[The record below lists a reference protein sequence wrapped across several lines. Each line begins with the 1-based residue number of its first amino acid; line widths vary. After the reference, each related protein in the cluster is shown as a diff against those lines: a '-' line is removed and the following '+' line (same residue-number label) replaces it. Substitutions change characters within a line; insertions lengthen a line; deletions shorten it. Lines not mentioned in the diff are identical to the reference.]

1 MLSLPREFMEPWEIE
16 PLTEEEAA
24 AYEARSEKFR
34 WFGKVT
40 LAIMMSTMIL
50 TWVTKYFFRPFCKF
64 MNPLRLAPYMHQS
77 FHRHR

>member
-24 AYEARSEKFR
+24 AYEARSEKLR

-50 TWVTKYFFRPFCKF
+50 TWVTKYFF
-64 MNPLRLAPYMHQS
+64 MALL
-77 FHRHR
+77 